1 MSCSWRIDVSF
12 LDAYLTLSWL
22 LCLVAAMLAHRSRHK
37 VGWGTV
43 PAILAFA
50 LGWPVILPIVALVM
64 RLNER
69 SSRPPA

>member
-1 MSCSWRIDVSF
+1 MQS

-22 LCLVAAMLAHRSRHK
+22 LCLVAAMLAHMSQQR
-37 VGWGTV
+37 VGCGTV

-50 LGWPVILPIVALVM
+50 LGWPVILPCVALFM